1 MSDAQQLQE
10 ELRSL
15 QLWEGTW
22 LLKFSI
28 SKDSLLCISIMETPQ
43 HSMDVH
49 SFLCYSNLLS

>member
-43 HSMDVH
+43 NSMDVH